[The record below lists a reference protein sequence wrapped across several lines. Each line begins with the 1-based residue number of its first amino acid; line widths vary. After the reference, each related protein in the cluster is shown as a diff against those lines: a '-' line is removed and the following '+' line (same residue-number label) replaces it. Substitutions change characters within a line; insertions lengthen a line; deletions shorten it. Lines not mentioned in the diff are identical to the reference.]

1 MVNPT
6 AFASAR
12 LPSGASP
19 IASNIINAISQ
30 GRADTLREQESGLR
44 QQQMQQSIT
53 LGDIASQEKQ
63 QGQERSNLADLYAA
77 DVVNSWQGK
86 NQQGYQTNLAK
97 LSQIDK
103 AKAAEINSFLGTL
116 SKDGA
121 VSGAMNLFGAMN
133 SDNPAA
139 QDKLLKNAL
148 DSLGVG
154 PQHPL
159 YQGIADI
166 IEMPPGEERDNAII
180 REVEDARK
188 MGLYPEMGM
197 GAGAAKTQKSEILD
211 DGTTIIVDS
220 AGNVTVKDP
229 QNNVLTG
236 EAANAAIRKAKDY
249 GAEIAQKINWSREQG
264 KYTGQKGIKADVEAE
279 VARETGQVK
288 EAIKKGTEY
297 AATSD
302 KITNQITT
310 LDEGISIAE
319 QAIAEGKS
327 LGRGWFEGKLPKFSE
342 TANQFQNVAGRLGLD
357 VISSVTFGAL
367 SEAELNMAMA
377 TALPQFAN
385 DADTL
390 AWLKRRKEA
399 LGKLRNYYDE
409 AAAFLAEGNS
419 IADWKKIQKEKQIQ
433 TTERTE
439 PPRQDYNQM
448 SSGDI
453 LQNLMKSM
461 GQ

>member
-1 MVNPT
+1 MPINPMPSISVNPIAFTSGLGNT
-6 AFASAR
+6 ASQAASSFIDAY
-12 LPSGASP
+12 ST
-19 IASNIINAISQ
+19 
-30 GRADTLREQESGLR
+30 GRRDRMAEQESR
-44 QQQMQQSIT
+44 QRMALS
-53 LGDIASQEKQ
+53 DIAL
-63 QGQERSNLADLYAA
+63 QERRTEQEQS
-77 DVVNSWQGK
+77 
-86 NQQGYQTNLAK
+86 K
-97 LSQIDK
+97 LSQMQVDDVVK
-103 AKAAEINSFLGTL
+103 AWNNKDQNGFRTSLSLLSKTNWAAAQELQTYLGGLT
-116 SKDGA
+116 KDGA
-121 VSGAMNLFGAMN
+121 VSATMNLLGA
-133 SDNPAA
+133 SKSTNPQA
-139 QDKLLKNAL
+139 QDRLLKNGM

-154 PQHPL
+154 PEHPI
-159 YQGIADI
+159 YQDYAELIN
-166 IEMPPGEERDNAII
+166 MPAGEERNLAI
-180 REVEDARK
+180 EKLLAESMA
-188 MGLYPEMGM
+188 MGILGDKKGEQ
-197 GAGAAKTQKSEILD
+197 AKTQKSEILD

-220 AGNVTVKDP
+220 AGNVTVKDA
-229 QNNVLTG
+229 QNNILTG

-264 KYTGQKGIKADVEAE
+264 KYAGQKGIKAEVESE
-279 VARETGQVK
+279 VARGTGQVK

-297 AATSD
+297 AATAD

-419 IADWKKIQKEKQIQ
+419 IADWKKIQKEKYDGG
-433 TTERTE
+433 TSELKNKSTEE
-439 PPRQDYNQM
+439 L
-448 SSGDI
+448 
-453 LQNLMKSM
+453 LQAF
-461 GQ
+461 

>member
-1 MVNPT
+1 MSFPTASMPNPT
-6 AFASAR
+6 GYTNTS
-12 LPSGASP
+12 LPNMASP
-19 IASNIINAISQ
+19 VANSILGAISM
-30 GRADTLREQESGLR
+30 GRRDRLAEQESALQQQSMQQNIGLKDIALREQ
-44 QQQMQQSIT
+44 
-53 LGDIASQEKQ
+53 Q
-63 QGQERSNLADLYAA
+63 QGEQRTKLSEMYSA
-77 DVVNSWQGK
+77 DVVKNWQNK
-86 NQQGYQTNLAK
+86 NQQGFQTSLANLA
-97 LSQIDK
+97 QHDPAA
-103 AKAAEINSFLGTL
+103 AKEMRDYLGTL

-121 VSGAMNLFGAMN
+121 VSASMNLLGAL
-133 SDNPAA
+133 SSKNPQA
-139 QDKLLKNAL
+139 QDRLIKNAL
-148 DSLGVG
+148 DSMGVG

-159 YQGIADI
+159 YQSVADI
-166 IEMPPGEERDNAII
+166 LEMPPGEARNQALADEVQDAER
-180 REVEDARK
+180 
-188 MGLYPEMGM
+188 MGLLPAAGA

-220 AGNVTVKDP
+220 AGNVIVKDP

-236 EAANAAIRKAKDY
+236 EAASAAIRKAKDY

-264 KYTGQKGIKADVEAE
+264 KYTGQKGIKAEVESE

-297 AATSD
+297 AATAD

-367 SEAELNMAMA
+367 SETELNMAMA

-419 IADWKKIQKEKQIQ
+419 IADWKKIQKEKYGGG
-433 TTERTE
+433 TSELKNKSTEE
-439 PPRQDYNQM
+439 L
-448 SSGDI
+448 
-453 LQNLMKSM
+453 LQAF
-461 GQ
+461 

>member
-1 MVNPT
+1 MANGVSFPTASMPNPT
-6 AFASAR
+6 GYTNTS
-12 LPSGASP
+12 LPNMASP
-19 IASNIINAISQ
+19 VANSILGAISMGRRDRLAEQESALRQQ
-30 GRADTLREQESGLR
+30 GMQQDIGLKDIALREQ
-44 QQQMQQSIT
+44 
-53 LGDIASQEKQ
+53 Q
-63 QGQERSNLADLYAA
+63 QGEQRTKLSEMYSA
-77 DVVNSWQGK
+77 DVVKNWQNK
-86 NQQGYQTNLAK
+86 NMDGFKTS
-97 LSQIDK
+97 LSQLNQVDP
-103 AKAAEINSFLGTL
+103 KAAKEMRDFLGTL

-121 VSGAMNLFGAMN
+121 VNASFNLLGALK
-133 SDNPAA
+133 STNPQA
-139 QDKLLKNAL
+139 QDRLIKNAL
-148 DSLGVG
+148 DSMGVG

-159 YQGIADI
+159 YQSIADI
-166 IEMPPGEERDNAII
+166 LEMPPGEERNNALAAEI
-180 REVEDARK
+180 EDAER
-188 MGLYPEMGM
+188 MGLINPAGGA

-236 EAANAAIRKAKDY
+236 EAASAAIRKAKDY

-264 KYTGQKGIKADVEAE
+264 KYTGQKGIKAEVESE
-279 VARETGQVK
+279 VAGKTGQVK

-297 AATSD
+297 AALAD

-357 VISSVTFGAL
+357 VISSVAFGAL
-367 SEAELNMAMA
+367 SEAELEMAMA

-385 DADTL
+385 DDDTL
-390 AWLKRRKEA
+390 AWLKRRKES

-409 AAAFLAEGNS
+409 AAAFLSEGNS
-419 IADWKKIQKEKQIQ
+419 IADWKKIQKEKYGGG
-433 TTERTE
+433 TSELKNKSTEE
-439 PPRQDYNQM
+439 L
-448 SSGDI
+448 
-453 LQNLMKSM
+453 LQAF
-461 GQ
+461 